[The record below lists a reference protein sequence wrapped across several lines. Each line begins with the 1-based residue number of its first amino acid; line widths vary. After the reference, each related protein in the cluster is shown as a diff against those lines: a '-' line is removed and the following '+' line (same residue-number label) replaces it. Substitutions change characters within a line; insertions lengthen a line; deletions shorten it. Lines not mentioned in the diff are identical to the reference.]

1 MDKQKQI
8 HERDMV
14 DLLNQEMKELQDS
27 MKQKQ
32 IEEIYDALCAV
43 CEDNYKDMAKG
54 LVEEGCIKIHEGAVV
69 LMKDEKQKLLHEMY
83 EQGKF
88 DALADLQKAGKII
101 LTKEEL
107 TQIIDKVLIE
117 ARGRASFWTAPNGD
131 EIPEIYID
139 TLEEICNDIKG
150 EIK

>member
-1 MDKQKQI
+1 
-8 HERDMV
+8 
-14 DLLNQEMKELQDS
+14 
-27 MKQKQ
+27 
-32 IEEIYDALCAV
+32 
-43 CEDNYKDMAKG
+43 
-54 LVEEGCIKIHEGAVV
+54 
-69 LMKDEKQKLLHEMY
+69 MY